1 MKNFLI
7 LFSILLFT
15 VQVFAE
21 SERPQAIVIP
31 ISSMG
36 AVTKS
41 QKQILQNTLED
52 NLKSYFTLISQEL
65 FEQAQEKAFEELDYE
80 ECTEDQC
87 IMLIQEMLQVEN
99 VFHLQVIREGQDTQ
113 LSLSWRTLD
122 EKKEGDRRLQEL

>member
-1 MKNFLI
+1 MKNLLV
-7 LFSILLFT
+7 LFSILLLAFPL
-15 VQVFAE
+15 FSE

-31 ISSMG
+31 ISSLG
-36 AVTKS
+36 AVTKT

-52 NLKSYFTLISQEL
+52 NLKSHFTLISQEL

-87 IMLIQEMLQVEN
+87 IMLIQEMLQAEN
-99 VFHLQVIREGQDTQ
+99 AFHLQVIRDGKDTQ

-122 EKKEGDRRLQEL
+122 EKKERN